1 MLLAHFANRMASSA
15 RFFSTILHNF
25 APRFKSEKIMEIIN
39 YSIDWARGEVFSARV
54 IALISV
60 FVLLCA
66 AGFYFWGKTSMA
78 RAYWLPLALSGVF
91 LVVVA
96 GGLYYAN
103 HPRIASFQ
111 EQYRENP
118 ELFVRGELERTA
130 KSDSDLT
137 MIVFRILPVI
147 VIACAVGAM
156 FITKTLWRAWFI
168 VLMMLGAFL
177 MAVDSNTR
185 ARNAEYHEILQN
197 MHHR

>member
-1 MLLAHFANRMASSA
+1 
-15 RFFSTILHNF
+15 
-25 APRFKSEKIMEIIN
+25 MEIIN
-39 YSIDWARGEVFSARV
+39 YSIDWARGEVFSAKV

-103 HPRIASFQ
+103 QPRIASFQ

-118 ELFVRGELERTA
+118 EQFVRSELERTA

-147 VIACAVGAM
+147 VIVCAIGAM
-156 FITKTLWRAWFI
+156 FITQTQWRAWFI

-177 MAVDSNTR
+177 MAVDSNTK
-185 ARNAEYHEILQN
+185 ARNAEYHEILLKYISN
-197 MHHR
+197 

>member
-1 MLLAHFANRMASSA
+1 MAHIANRMASSA
-15 RFFSTILHNF
+15 RLFSAILHNF
-25 APRFKSEKIMEIIN
+25 APRFKSEKSMEIIN

-111 EQYRENP
+111 EQCNY
-118 ELFVRGELERTA
+118 
-130 KSDSDLT
+130 S
-137 MIVFRILPVI
+137 
-147 VIACAVGAM
+147 VIAR
-156 FITKTLWRAWFI
+156 LS
-168 VLMMLGAFL
+168 FL
-177 MAVDSNTR
+177 
-185 ARNAEYHEILQN
+185 Q
-197 MHHR
+197 

>member
-1 MLLAHFANRMASSA
+1 
-15 RFFSTILHNF
+15 
-25 APRFKSEKIMEIIN
+25 MEIIN

-66 AGFYFWGKTSMA
+66 AGFYFLGKTSMA

-118 ELFVRGELERTA
+118 EQFVKNELERTS

-137 MIVFRILPVI
+137 MIVFRILPVL

-156 FITKTLWRAWFI
+156 FITKTHWRAWFI

-185 ARNAEYHEILQN
+185 ARNAEYHAMLQKYLPD
-197 MHHR
+197 

>member
-1 MLLAHFANRMASSA
+1 
-15 RFFSTILHNF
+15 
-25 APRFKSEKIMEIIN
+25 MEIIN

-54 IALISV
+54 TALISV

-66 AGFYFWGKTSMA
+66 AGFFFRGKTSMA
-78 RAYWLPLALSGVF
+78 RAYRLPPALSGVF
-91 LVVVA
+91 PVVVA

-103 HPRIASFQ
+103 HPHITSFQ

-118 ELFVRGELERTA
+118 EQFVKSEPERTA

-147 VIACAVGAM
+147 VIACAIGAM
-156 FITKTLWRAWFI
+156 FITKTPWRAWFI
-168 VLMMLGAFL
+168 VLMMPGAFL

-185 ARNAEYHEILQN
+185 ARNAEYHKILLTYHPN
-197 MHHR
+197 

>member
-1 MLLAHFANRMASSA
+1 
-15 RFFSTILHNF
+15 
-25 APRFKSEKIMEIIN
+25 MEIIN

-91 LVVVA
+91 LVAVA

-111 EQYRENP
+111 EQCNY
-118 ELFVRGELERTA
+118 
-130 KSDSDLT
+130 S
-137 MIVFRILPVI
+137 
-147 VIACAVGAM
+147 VIAR
-156 FITKTLWRAWFI
+156 LS
-168 VLMMLGAFL
+168 FL
-177 MAVDSNTR
+177 
-185 ARNAEYHEILQN
+185 Q
-197 MHHR
+197 

>member
-1 MLLAHFANRMASSA
+1 
-15 RFFSTILHNF
+15 
-25 APRFKSEKIMEIIN
+25 
-39 YSIDWARGEVFSARV
+39 
-54 IALISV
+54 
-60 FVLLCA
+60 
-66 AGFYFWGKTSMA
+66 MA

-118 ELFVRGELERTA
+118 ELFVKGELERTA

-147 VIACAVGAM
+147 VIVCAVGAM
-156 FITKTLWRAWFI
+156 FITKTQWRAWFI

-185 ARNAEYHEILQN
+185 ARNAEYHEILLKY
-197 MHHR
+197 H

>member
-1 MLLAHFANRMASSA
+1 
-15 RFFSTILHNF
+15 
-25 APRFKSEKIMEIIN
+25 MEIIN

-111 EQYRENP
+111 QQYRENP
-118 ELFVRGELERTA
+118 ELFVKGELERTA

-137 MIVFRILPVI
+137 MIVFHILPVI

-156 FITKTLWRAWFI
+156 FITKTQWRAWFI

-185 ARNAEYHEILQN
+185 ARNAEYHEMLLKYHPN
-197 MHHR
+197 